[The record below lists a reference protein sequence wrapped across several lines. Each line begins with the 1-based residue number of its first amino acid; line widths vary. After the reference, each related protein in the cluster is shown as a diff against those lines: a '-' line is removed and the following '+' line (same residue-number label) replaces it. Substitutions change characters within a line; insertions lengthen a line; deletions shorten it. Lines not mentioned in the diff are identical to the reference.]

1 MSKSGKFIFFLVG
14 LLVVFSVM
22 PAVASDYPS
31 STVNFIVAYSPG
43 GGTDTSARTLEPFL
57 EKYLD
62 CPIAIVNKPGG
73 SGEVG
78 FTTIAKSKANGY
90 TVGIVNLPAVFINM
104 LTHKTAYTLDDF
116 EIISNMGGSEHTIG
130 VNCDSKVMNLQDL
143 ISKGKENPG
152 VLTIGTSGKLSDDH
166 LAALVFSQKTGLDLN
181 HVPFKGAGPAR
192 TAVLGGHV
200 DVIGFNVDESIPFV
214 KAGQIRLLGVMSEKR
229 HPQLPD
235 VPTFKE
241 QGFDITSGSTRAI
254 VVPKGVSPE
263 ILSTLREAVKKA
275 LNDPE
280 YLEKVQS
287 LGQSFSYED
296 PEEYAKWFATESDRV
311 KDLLVKSG
319 LVQN

>member
-1 MSKSGKFIFFLVG
+1 MVKSGKLVL
-14 LLVVFSVM
+14 LLVTLLIGCMVVPVM
-22 PAVASDYPS
+22 AADYPT

-57 EKYLD
+57 EKYLGSS
-62 CPIAIVNKPGG
+62 IAIVNKPGG

-78 FTTIAKSKANGY
+78 FTTIAKSKPDGY
-90 TVGIVNLPAVFINM
+90 TIGIVNLPAFFINTM
-104 LTHKTAYTLDDF
+104 THKAAYSLDDF
-116 EIISNMGGSEHTIG
+116 VVLANMGGSGHTIG
-130 VNCDSKVMNLQDL
+130 VNSDSKIMNLQDL
-143 ISKGKENPG
+143 ISECKEKPG

-166 LAALVFSQKTGLDLN
+166 TAVLVFAQSTGLELN

-200 DVIGFNVDESIPFV
+200 DTIGFNIDESIPFV
-214 KAGQIRLLGVMSEKR
+214 KAGQIRLLGVMSENR

-254 VVPKGVSPE
+254 VAPKGVPQE
-263 ILSTLREAVKKA
+263 YIPILREAVRKA

-280 YLEKVQS
+280 YLEKVNA
-287 LGQSFSYED
+287 LGQSFVYED
-296 PEEYAKWFATESDRV
+296 PEEYAKWLLEENERV
-311 KDLLVKSG
+311 KDLLVG
-319 LVQN
+319 AGIIQ